1 MRQGQVWEAATVL
14 MKQGDHK
21 SALELL
27 EGIETEESLENLKN
41 YSSDPSDTPP
51 ALHSKLGNLNTGQDM
66 LPD

>member
-1 MRQGQVWEAATVL
+1 ML

-51 ALHSKLGNLNTGQDM
+51 GPHSKLGNLNTGQDM